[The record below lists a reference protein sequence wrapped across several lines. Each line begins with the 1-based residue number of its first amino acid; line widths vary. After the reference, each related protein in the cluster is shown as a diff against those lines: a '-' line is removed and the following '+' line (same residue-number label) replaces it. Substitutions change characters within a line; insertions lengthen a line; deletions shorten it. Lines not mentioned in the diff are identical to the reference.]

1 MPNVG
6 YSGIV
11 MHPQTNPQIVFTNIG
26 IIGLGLVGG
35 SLAKALRSLAH
46 VGHIIVGDT
55 NRATLDSALAD
66 GCADLAVDMS
76 GPDAISSF
84 NGCDVLFICT
94 PPHAASELVGKFKN
108 SAIGIITDVTSVKV
122 PIMNAASGMV
132 NFIGGHPMAGSEGS
146 GYSASDTGLFQRST
160 YVLCVPESCT
170 LPESHIDAFKKLLES
185 IGASPTVMDPVAH
198 DCRVAV
204 ISHLP
209 HVAAFALSCIAEE
222 SHDATMRALIGG
234 GFRDT
239 TRIAASSPALWT
251 DIMSESANLVTAIEE
266 YVNILCRIRDL
277 LVTGKKKEL
286 QALLKTSSDFRASIP
301 EGLRSSKHGGH
312 EQ

>member
-1 MPNVG
+1 MNT
-6 YSGIV
+6 
-11 MHPQTNPQIVFTNIG
+11 QKKPQISFNRIG
-26 IIGLGLVGG
+26 IIGLGLIGG
-35 SLAKALRSLAH
+35 SLAKALRSLAP
-46 VGHIIVGDT
+46 VRHITVGDT
-55 NRATLDSALAD
+55 HRATLDSALAD
-66 GCADLAVDMS
+66 GCADLAIDMNE
-76 GPDAISSF
+76 PDAISSF
-84 NGCDVLFICT
+84 NGCDILFICT
-94 PPHAASELVGKFKN
+94 PPHAACELVGKFKH
-108 SAIGIITDVTSVKV
+108 SAIGIITDVSSVKV
-122 PIMNAASGMV
+122 PIMNAASGMG

-146 GYSASDTGLFQRST
+146 GYSASDTGLFKHST

-170 LPESHIDAFKKLLES
+170 IPAGHIDAFKKLLEA
-185 IGASPTVMDPVAH
+185 IEAIPTVMDPVAH

-209 HVAAFALSCIAEE
+209 HVAAFSLSCIAEE
-222 SHDATMRALIGG
+222 SHDATLRSLIGG

-251 DIMSESANLVTAIEE
+251 DIMSESANLVTAIDE

-286 QALLKTSSDFRASIP
+286 QALLKTASDFRASIP
-301 EGLRSSKHGGH
+301 EGLRSSKHGGN